1 MSQRIDAEWEKF
13 GKSNASKELD
23 RFKIIGSKLLKSGK
37 ITKKEY
43 NHKVRDKA
51 VNLGVLREDEY
62 PDLLPYGVETF
73 SEIGGAVAGT
83 IIGAPLGIAGAS
95 AGAGVGAGVAS
106 YAADKIGAWLNP
118 DIPKPDNDDMIA
130 DALTIGAINTV
141 GTGVLMGAGRLIS
154 MGVEP
159 TKRAFSKTADIA
171 RKKTTEGIS
180 AAKGQIDDGTTT
192 LGKLA
197 KPQPTAKDAQT
208 FFREDVLK
216 TVGRDVDLPIG
227 VTTGFAPLQAMF
239 NLTSRMPM
247 MVGRKKVQNI
257 FNAIDDYSSKVFS
270 PSVSLTQAERSTLI
284 GESSKRYFD
293 KMQKKIFEQYDEGW
307 KILDNVKYPTTTLR
321 STIQSH
327 LPREI
332 TKTTEKNIGTK
343 AYKTGFTKNI
353 TQKETSVIG
362 NKPELMQKMP
372 KDVEDYLS
380 KVLKEIN
387 NNKKLTGKDLKLIE
401 KELTTFAQTYNPNP
415 ITGNVVKSPNR
426 AAFNAV
432 TDAKMTIK
440 RLMRNE
446 SIAKGGNIREAQR
459 LLDKAD
465 KSFGKMMNILVTKN
479 TKILENSL
487 GQFRK
492 AGGYRKPAKEYEDLL
507 NKSFFPETQSQKSV
521 QSLRELKKVIGKEDF
536 NKLATNHI
544 DEIFGKF
551 LKTTEGGLK
560 QEIDIVGLKKA
571 LGLVGNRKSL
581 TYDRTKEMI
590 SGFENM
596 NMKRLEGFINM
607 LENFPAVIPDL
618 NQFIMRS
625 GTLRMASGA
634 TSAAL
639 IGSSAFTGGTTGMI
653 GFGTL
658 FAVNYLLSQPSMKQI
673 ASLAATQG
681 ARGTKYTN
689 IIKNKFLTLIRK
701 INGIYK
707 DLPQNQGATVAAAQ
721 LATVPAAQAI
731 TDN

>member
-51 VNLGVLREDEY
+51 VNLGILREDEY

-83 IIGAPLGIAGAS
+83 IIGSPLGIVGAS
-95 AGAGVGAGVAS
+95 GGAGVGAGVAS

-159 TKRAFSKTADIA
+159 AKKAFSKTADVA

-208 FFREDVLK
+208 FLEDVLK

-270 PSVSLTQAERSTLI
+270 PSVSLSVAERSTLI

-293 KMQKKIFEQYDEGW
+293 KMQKKIFKQYDEGW
-307 KILDNVKYPTTTLR
+307 KILDNVKFPTTTLR
-321 STIQSH
+321 STIQSY

-380 KVLKEIN
+380 QVLKATN

-415 ITGNVVKSPNR
+415 LTGNVVKSPNR

-432 TDAKMTIK
+432 TNAKMTIK
-440 RLMRNE
+440 RLIRNE

-465 KSFGKMMNILVTKN
+465 KSFGKMMNILVTKKHKN
-479 TKILENSL
+479 IRKTIWVNLE
-487 GQFRK
+487 
-492 AGGYRKPAKEYEDLL
+492 
-507 NKSFFPETQSQKSV
+507 
-521 QSLRELKKVIGKEDF
+521 
-536 NKLATNHI
+536 
-544 DEIFGKF
+544 
-551 LKTTEGGLK
+551 K
-560 QEIDIVGLKKA
+560 QVAIENLQ
-571 LGLVGNRKSL
+571 
-581 TYDRTKEMI
+581 
-590 SGFENM
+590 ENM
-596 NMKRLEGFINM
+596 
-607 LENFPAVIPDL
+607 
-618 NQFIMRS
+618 
-625 GTLRMASGA
+625 
-634 TSAAL
+634 
-639 IGSSAFTGGTTGMI
+639 
-653 GFGTL
+653 
-658 FAVNYLLSQPSMKQI
+658 
-673 ASLAATQG
+673 
-681 ARGTKYTN
+681 
-689 IIKNKFLTLIRK
+689 K
-701 INGIYK
+701 IY
-707 DLPQNQGATVAAAQ
+707 
-721 LATVPAAQAI
+721 
-731 TDN
+731 